1 MAIVGGEDMG
11 FVYTQ
16 MVLITKENGVMVNI
30 VEKAVCYIQIMMN
43 TLETFKTVK
52 STDGAF

>member
-1 MAIVGGEDMG
+1 MDMD
-11 FVYTQ
+11 VAYTL

>member
-30 VEKAVCYIQIMMN
+30 VEKAVFYIQIMMN